1 MSRDYS
7 MLRPF
12 DLAAAKAG
20 KQICYFDG
28 ELAKQVMI
36 NEKEIAIDFESEGI
50 CLFCGELSTKNLR
63 MAPLFWLEDKP
74 VYTGD
79 VVYLQKCDK
88 RDGQAR
94 IIYSVVG
101 LQVWFD
107 SGTNVPDSS
116 YITWK
121 KPKTKREGWINVY
134 TNYTGGEIYLTQED
148 ARNGAMDGSV
158 IDTIKITWEE

>member
-12 DLAAAKAG
+12 DRAAAKAG
-20 KQICYFDG
+20 QPICYFDG

-79 VVYLQKCDK
+79 AVYLQNCGD
-88 RDGQAR
+88 RDGKSC
-94 IIYSVVG
+94 IIS
-101 LQVWFD
+101 
-107 SGTNVPDSS
+107 
-116 YITWK
+116 
-121 KPKTKREGWINVY
+121 R
-134 TNYTGGEIYLTQED
+134 
-148 ARNGAMDGSV
+148 MDGSV
-158 IDTIKITWEE
+158 IDTIKIT